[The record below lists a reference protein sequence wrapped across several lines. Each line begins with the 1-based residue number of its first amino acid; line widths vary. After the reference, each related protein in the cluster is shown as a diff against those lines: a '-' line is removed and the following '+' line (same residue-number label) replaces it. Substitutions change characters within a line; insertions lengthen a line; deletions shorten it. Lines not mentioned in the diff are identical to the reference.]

1 VVWTIKEMVLLRR
14 NWRIIAMAA
23 LRRVFMHSLVVI
35 TGETVVEVHV
45 AGVRY
50 CTEFLP

>member
-1 VVWTIKEMVLLRR
+1 VIWTIKAMVLLRR

-35 TGETVVEVHV
+35 TGETVEAHVH
-45 AGVRY
+45 GVRY
-50 CTEFLP
+50 CTEILP